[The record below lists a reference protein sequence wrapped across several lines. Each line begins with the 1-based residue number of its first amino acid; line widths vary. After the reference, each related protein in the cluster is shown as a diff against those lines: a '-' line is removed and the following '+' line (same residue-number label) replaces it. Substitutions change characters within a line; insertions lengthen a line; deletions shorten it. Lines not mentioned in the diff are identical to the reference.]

1 MPANLPPQYYEAEK
15 RFRSAKSPEE
25 KIAVLEEMLAIM
37 PKHKGT
43 DHLKAELRSR
53 IAKLSQMSSKKSGAH
68 RASMA
73 IEKEGAAQVVVI
85 GPPNTGKSQL
95 VASITN
101 ASPPVA
107 DYPFT
112 TQEAMPGMME
122 FENIQIQLI
131 DTPPMT
137 AQSTDWWLRHML
149 IRADALLAVIDLTDN
164 PSLRIEEL
172 IDLLA
177 KSRIGI
183 GETKA
188 REEQDS
194 LAITY
199 PKKVLIVGNK
209 LDSPEA
215 NNNFNTVRKKY
226 EELFPVT
233 AISAR
238 DGIGLEELKRRVFDM
253 LEIIRVYT
261 KAPGQKPEMDDPI
274 ILDKGST
281 LQDAAEDVHKDFAAK
296 LKFARIWG
304 SGKYDGV
311 SVKRNHVLQDGD
323 IIELHM

>member
-15 RFRSAKSPEE
+15 RFRSVKSPEE

-43 DHLKAELRSR
+43 DHLKAELRGR

-85 GPPNTGKSQL
+85 GPPNAGKSQL
-95 VASITN
+95 VASITK

-131 DTPPMT
+131 DTPPLT
-137 AQSTDWWLRHML
+137 EQSTDWWLRHML
-149 IRADALLAVIDLTDN
+149 IRADALLLVVDLADD
-164 PSLRIEEL
+164 PSLQMEEL
-172 IDLLA
+172 IELLA
-177 KSRIGI
+177 KARISI
-183 GETKA
+183 VDDKTSED
-188 REEQDS
+188 EDS
-194 LAITY
+194 AAIY
-199 PKKVLIVGNK
+199 PKKALIIGNK
-209 LDSPEA
+209 IDHPEA
-215 NNNFNTVRKKY
+215 RKNYDALNKQY
-226 EELFPVT
+226 GDQLPVA

-238 DGIGLEELKRRVFDM
+238 DRIGLEDLKRNIFDM

-281 LQDAAEDVHKDFAAK
+281 LQDAAEDVHKDFAAN

-304 SGKYDGV
+304 SGKHDGV